1 MQGFDYQRFY
11 DRLSPLYAAG
21 MRLIPVW
28 SAYVREVLP
37 WLPTEGDVLEIG
49 HGPGLLLEELARR
62 DSLAAGLDLSWRMI
76 HRAQRRLRRVGL
88 PACLSQGD
96 AVALPYLSGTFQG
109 VVMTFALGAIPD
121 GLTAMREVAR
131 VLCPGG
137 VVALVEAGIPSDR
150 PIMAVL
156 LAKLWGLFGDLMR
169 DEAAVMRQAGL
180 EVVARRDF
188 GAFRSIRLV
197 VGRKP

>member
-1 MQGFDYQRFY
+1 MQGFDHERFY
-11 DRLSPLYAAG
+11 DRLSPFYAAG

-37 WLPTEGDVLEIG
+37 WLPTQGDILEIG
-49 HGPGLLLEELARR
+49 HGSGVLLGELARR
-62 DSLAAGLDLSWRMI
+62 EALVAGLDLSWGMVRQ
-76 HRAQRRLRRVGL
+76 AQRRLRRLGL
-88 PACLSQGD
+88 PASLSQGD
-96 AVALPYLSGTFQG
+96 AVSLPYLSGSFRG
-109 VVMTFALGAIPD
+109 VVMTFAFGAIPD
-121 GLTAMREVAR
+121 GLAAMREVAR
-131 VLCPGG
+131 VLCSGG

-156 LAKLWGLFGDLMR
+156 LAKLWGLLGDFMR
-169 DEAAVMRQAGL
+169 DEATLMEEAGL
-180 EVVARRDF
+180 KVIARHEF